1 LFFISTLVGWMM
13 LDGCCWFGQKLK
25 VLKFNG
31 CNVKNWKQTALTVVN
46 EHAGLAL
53 NRLMMDDA
61 VLYSKSNTV
70 PTSYK

>member
-46 EHAGLAL
+46 EHALAL
-53 NRLMMDDA
+53 NLG
-61 VLYSKSNTV
+61 
-70 PTSYK
+70 

>member
-1 LFFISTLVGWMM
+1 LFFIPTKVGSWLVAVG
-13 LDGCCWFGQKLK
+13 FGQKLK